1 MPIKAYVGTLMDSQH
16 IKGSERLLKSARHYP
31 SHII

>member
-16 IKGSERLLKSARHYP
+16 VKGSERLLKSARHYP